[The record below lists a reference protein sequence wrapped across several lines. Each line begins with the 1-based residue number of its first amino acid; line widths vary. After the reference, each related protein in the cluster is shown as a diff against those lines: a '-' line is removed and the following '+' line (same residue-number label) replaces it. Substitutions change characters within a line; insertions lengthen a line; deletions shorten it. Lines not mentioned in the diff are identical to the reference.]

1 MGAGNQGGGGN
12 AEDAAIRRDATARG
26 EDPSVTRRY
35 FADRDSGKLAARS
48 YLDSRPTD
56 RTMSDGS
63 PMDDTFAEN
72 IDSKLGN
79 IGVTRNDTSF
89 VNADGKTVGGI
100 NRAGNFF
107 GGREVL
113 DALRG
118 TPSLTDMRRA
128 ASREV
133 KYGPGSRAA
142 QEGDVNTS
150 LLDLVDY
157 AEDGTVQGMGPN
169 RFMDERG
176 RGQLVY
182 DPSAV
187 IPGLPYLQDP
197 QNDVFVPQY
206 DPSRESLLGRGLQ
219 RGVDFIGQGGMMGAV
234 TRGLGALSDD
244 LGGGDKSSNLSDEV
258 TSSGITNAL
267 MSGVNSVSNNPLTG
281 FEPQVAGP
289 FSASA
294 INPFINMNIDPTRMS
309 QQGPN
314 FTPPPVQFDASG
326 KTVEERLLEAQKDRF
341 GAVDDLSMDRLR
353 TMRLRDK
360 LNEAYDPN
368 FYDAFGNEYNNA
380 ETARISDVI
389 NEADSQAAMQ
399 RQTQINSL
407 GQRVPITDKPFY
419 DMSASEAASL
429 DDANLGYLQDRY
441 VPEIV
446 TQENINPVTA
456 GFSGFNMGSPE
467 VSSFRPTFDV
477 ENQQRAARE
486 ASFGGADQSLAPYGG
501 QEFAFLDRDRPSF
514 PAPERT
520 PYGGLSLEGFS
531 EFDALSPS
539 SVSNMVQNPDGSAST
554 GLDGPVLEK
563 VITDARAKRRAK
575 LNTSDNTMFGT
586 DDLRDPVETIYDDA
600 DQLEDLMT
608 TGAIDPSAA
617 NIGVGGGDGGGGG
630 GPVQCPPGYEP
641 MILESGETVCVPIT
655 EDEEVMDEGEVITA
669 PPVTRPTIS
678 DSPYTPQAVSNI
690 APYRLQPGSS
700 GGGLA
705 DILQLQNYPTIV

>member
-1 MGAGNQGGGGN
+1 MPM
-12 AEDAAIRRDATARG
+12 ERRLVELIA
-26 EDPSVTRRY
+26 
-35 FADRDSGKLAARS
+35 L
-48 YLDSRPTD
+48 
-56 RTMSDGS
+56 
-63 PMDDTFAEN
+63 
-72 IDSKLGN
+72 
-79 IGVTRNDTSF
+79 
-89 VNADGKTVGGI
+89 
-100 NRAGNFF
+100 GNFF

-118 TPSLTDMRRA
+118 APSLTDMRRA

-150 LLDLVDY
+150 LMDLVDY

-176 RGQLVY
+176 TGQLVY

-206 DPSRESLLGRGLQ
+206 DPSRESAVGRGLQ

-244 LGGGDKSSNLSDEV
+244 LGGGDKSSNLSNEV
-258 TSSGITNAL
+258 TDSGITNAL
-267 MSGVNSVSNNPLTG
+267 MGGADSVNKLTSNELANLPQFAGGYTGSGVN
-281 FEPQVAGP
+281 
-289 FSASA
+289 
-294 INPFINMNIDPTRMS
+294 NPFLSSSQREALTLDGPTRMS

-314 FTPPPVQFDASG
+314 FTPQRKPGMTNYADRNTPLFNALGLPEAATTMQMPFQDGRLSDAFLFREEQSPLFEDAIFEQMMPPVGYSLPSTSDDRNIVPDRIRQTALENQALREKGRREGTSID
-326 KTVEERLLEAQKDRF
+326 LLERDYSGIDDVNVYDDPPL
-341 GAVDDLSMDRLR
+341 GAGAITSDISVS
-353 TMRLRDK
+353 
-360 LNEAYDPN
+360 PN
-368 FYDAFGNEYNNA
+368 
-380 ETARISDVI
+380 
-389 NEADSQAAMQ
+389 ADM
-399 RQTQINSL
+399 
-407 GQRVPITDKPFY
+407 IT
-419 DMSASEAASL
+419 
-429 DDANLGYLQDRY
+429 G
-441 VPEIV
+441 
-446 TQENINPVTA
+446 
-456 GFSGFNMGSPE
+456 
-467 VSSFRPTFDV
+467 RPTFAFQDENFGRDSDV
-477 ENQQRAARE
+477 TDFRDYSGLND
-486 ASFGGADQSLAPYGG
+486 SNLSLYQDLDTPPPEKTVSPYGG
-501 QEFAFLDRDRPSF
+501 QEFPLLDRERPSF
-514 PAPERT
+514 PVPETSSAFPSRA
-520 PYGGLSLEGFS
+520 S
-531 EFDALSPS
+531 EPTTLFPSGSSDANNILGIEA
-539 SVSNMVQNPDGSAST
+539 VTA
-554 GLDGPVLEK
+554 
-563 VITDARAKRRAK
+563 DARTKRLAK

-600 DQLEDLMT
+600 SQLEDLMT